1 MPDIEST
8 KTKRYSTK
16 EITENS
22 ASVLR
27 GAASDLGIWTQW
39 LDAIAQH
46 PTESANNCAAIMAS
60 PYDDTRELRS
70 AREWETLGGTIKPN
84 EAGIPLVHRSKSG
97 NFYVDVQ
104 FPASAIEG
112 AHEHYRGLP
121 VRIDLEDE
129 VDGPAFLAATEKWGA
144 ELDDANINVAYVI
157 FSRYGIPNRPEP
169 VLPDPEIV
177 SDAKE
182 LADYCRELKREAENL
197 IFKFDATIDA
207 TRRNIM
213 HPKIDSPKQDERAE
227 KGSEHMASMQVS
239 PAQTDAALASA
250 PQPKVEFNAASHVN
264 DPSSIYS
271 AASSA
276 AKIASSDQMGQVPG
290 NHI

>member
-8 KTKRYSTK
+8 KAKRLSTK

-22 ASVLR
+22 ASVLK
-27 GAASDLGIWTQW
+27 GAATDPAIWSQW

-70 AREWETLGGTIKPN
+70 AREWGALDGIIKPD
-84 EAGIPLVHRSKSG
+84 EPGIPLVHRSKSG
-97 NFYVDVQ
+97 NFYVDVM
-104 FPASAIEG
+104 FPASAVEG
-112 AHEHYRGLP
+112 AREHYRGLP
-121 VRIDLEDE
+121 VKIDLEDE
-129 VDGPAFLAATEKWGA
+129 VNGPAFLAATEKWGA
-144 ELDDANINVAYVI
+144 ELNDANPNIGYII
-157 FSRYGIPNRPEP
+157 FSRYNIANRPEP

-213 HPKIDSPKQDERAE
+213 NPKIDQPKKEE
-227 KGSEHMASMQVS
+227 KVEQETEHVA
-239 PAQTDAALASA
+239 PAQVLPVSVAATSSQASA
-250 PQPKVEFNAASHVN
+250 PRAAFDAASHVG
-264 DPSSIYS
+264 DPTSIYS
-271 AASSA
+271 AAASA
-276 AKIASSDQMGQVPG
+276 AKIASSDQVGQAPG